1 MVPPS
6 FQMLQVII
14 LFGTGADRAS
24 IGLPPCRTCPAQTFG
39 HADLAAQGWEG
50 SLGSYNATAL
60 ATKNSAQ
67 GGGDAVMPAI
77 PTSAVL
83 IDTLINRDLNT
94 TADPLQ
100 VPLHRAIID
109 STPQTSPSQ
118 QMSSDYILIPARL
131 AAPVTV
137 KLSSTY
143 FNDRGRNIIF
153 AWTGLLLA
161 GLLSLTVEFYRINTR
176 PCGQDDH
183 GRPLTNDHPEAF
195 PYGSFT
201 CGLNC
206 DIGPGNPWSPMRSW
220 YGSTNNIYVI
230 PAPYTLTFGTGTLLA
245 AACCLPAILSLVTM
259 WNRIAEFNWRQ
270 RFFPKTDPEV
280 DETIEGTNGATP
292 SQMKTVQEDIKKY
305 LKIAI
310 EIPIF
315 GAAVLAILVLG
326 EKNFWSTPV
335 NYQTEP
341 MASIGQWGPIVGTGL
356 AALGSLVLVVRA
368 ADDEDGSDYSEGKSA
383 HYHRDEGIF
392 LPANSRLSPARARS
406 THEGS
411 SDSLSRVSL
420 HENGTGLRSTI
431 SHRSN
436 VTDAGNRRKFAA
448 ALSKMGDYIWTPSRK
463 RFDYSD
469 FRQGP
474 ATDYPEIPGESN
486 RNRALSKIRRDWPTP
501 SIREEH
507 SRSGSPE
514 SRLDIEDGAPSQER
528 ESFQSPQLPSIQW
541 PTSPPRAARASTM
554 PTNRTPTPTPLLNE
568 PSSSSGDIR
577 GRQSRR
583 DTLEVPSPTHLTH
596 VRNSLSE
603 SSVPTVA
610 LPASDHSP
618 AIVVS
623 QEPDPA
629 RSPDL
634 LDSPTASL
642 FPDNPPTR
650 SKEGASPPN

>member
-1 MVPPS
+1 
-6 FQMLQVII
+6 
-14 LFGTGADRAS
+14 
-24 IGLPPCRTCPAQTFG
+24 
-39 HADLAAQGWEG
+39 
-50 SLGSYNATAL
+50 
-60 ATKNSAQ
+60 
-67 GGGDAVMPAI
+67 MPAI

-83 IDTLINRDLNT
+83 INTLINRDLNT

-100 VPLHRAIID
+100 VVCAWPV
-109 STPQTSPSQ
+109 S
-118 QMSSDYILIPARL
+118 

-201 CGLNC
+201 CGLTC

-230 PAPYTLTFGTGTLLA
+230 PAPHTLTFGTGTLLA

-259 WNRIAEFNWRQ
+259 WDRIAEFNWRQ

-368 ADDEDGSDYSEGKSA
+368 ADGEDGSDYSEGKSA

-411 SDSLSRVSL
+411 SDSLPRVSL

-431 SHRSN
+431 SQRSN
-436 VTDAGNRRKFAA
+436 ATDAGNRRKFAA
-448 ALSKMGDYIWTPSRK
+448 ALSKMGDYIGTPSRK

-501 SIREEH
+501 SIRDEH

-514 SRLDIEDGAPSQER
+514 SRLDIEVGAPSQER
-528 ESFQSPQLPSIQW
+528 ESSQSPQLPSTQW

-568 PSSSSGDIR
+568 PSSSSGDIP
-577 GRQSRR
+577 GRSSLRR
-583 DTLEVPSPTHLTH
+583 DTLEVPSLTHLTH
-596 VRNSLSE
+596 MRNCLSE

-634 LDSPTASL
+634 LDSHTASL

>member
-1 MVPPS
+1 
-6 FQMLQVII
+6 
-14 LFGTGADRAS
+14 
-24 IGLPPCRTCPAQTFG
+24 
-39 HADLAAQGWEG
+39 
-50 SLGSYNATAL
+50 
-60 ATKNSAQ
+60 
-67 GGGDAVMPAI
+67 MPAI

-83 IDTLINRDLNT
+83 INTLINRDLNT

-100 VPLHRAIID
+100 VVCAWPVSGQYGPGSRVLYYVLVLACLLARKVEWLKKACLAAALLLPAVAAIHGIVLAIVHTND
-109 STPQTSPSQ
+109 AVDMDVYGAFQLCS
-118 QMSSDYILIPARL
+118 IGIL

-201 CGLNC
+201 CGLTC

-230 PAPYTLTFGTGTLLA
+230 PAPHTLTFGTGTLLA

-270 RFFPKTDPEV
+270 RFFPKADPEV
-280 DETIEGTNGATP
+280 DETIEGTNGATT

-356 AALGSLVLVVRA
+356 AALGSLYVLVARA
-368 ADDEDGSDYSEGKSA
+368 ADDEDGSDYSERKSA

-411 SDSLSRVSL
+411 SDSLPRVSL

-431 SHRSN
+431 SRRSN
-436 VTDAGNRRKFAA
+436 ATDAGNRRKFAA
-448 ALSKMGDYIWTPSRK
+448 ALSKMGDYIGTPSRK

-514 SRLDIEDGAPSQER
+514 SRLDIEDGAPSQDR
-528 ESFQSPQLPSIQW
+528 ESPQSPQLPSIQW

-554 PTNRTPTPTPLLNE
+554 PTNRTPTPTPVLNE

-577 GRQSRR
+577 GRPSRRR

-596 VRNSLSE
+596 MRNSLSE

-623 QEPDPA
+623 HEPDPA
-629 RSPDL
+629 RPPDL

-642 FPDNPPTR
+642 FPDNLPTR